1 MSLQNLV
8 KSIQNIMRKDAG
20 VSGDAQ
26 RIEQLGWIFFL
37 KIFSDKEL
45 ESQTLKRNHTPSISK
60 KYLWKSWASN
70 PEGITGN
77 ELLNFVNNNLFPDLK
92 NLSINPQTNPRG
104 MIIKEVFQDSN
115 NYMKNGTLL
124 RQVINKVNEIDFNK
138 KEDLHIFGDIYENFL
153 KDLQSAGNAGEYYT
167 PRPVTQFM
175 TEMIGPLLG
184 EKVLDPACGTG
195 GFLACA
201 VEYVRKNEVHT
212 ARDRK
217 ALQKQIHGVEKKPLP
232 HLLCMTNML
241 LHGIEIP
248 TQIIRGNKLSKRVT
262 EYKAKDRVDVI
273 LTNPPFGGSEE
284 EGIKAN
290 FPKSFQTGE
299 TADLFLVLIINL
311 LKEGGRAGIVLPNG
325 SLFQEGVTERIRQEL
340 LETCNLH
347 TIIRL
352 PKGVFNPYS
361 SIPTNLL
368 FFKKGSMTKKIWYY
382 ELPLPQGL
390 KQYTKSNPIQ
400 HKEFE
405 PVKKWWKSRKENSL
419 AWQVPIEEIKKN
431 NYNLDIKNPYVS
443 GENYTDPEVLEKEY
457 LSLKEKN
464 KKLLDGIKQMVE
476 KSFLSDLY
484 DSDFIKNRNMEE
496 K

>member
-8 KSIQNIMRKDAG
+8 KSIQNIMRKDFG
-20 VSGDAQ
+20 VDGDAQ
-26 RIEQLGWIFFL
+26 RIQQLGWIFFL

-45 ESQTLKRNHTPSISK
+45 ENKLVKRDYRFSIPE
-60 KYLWKSWASN
+60 KYLWQNWASD
-70 PEGITGN
+70 PEGITGE
-77 ELLNFVNNNLFPDLK
+77 ELLNFINNDLFPKLK
-92 NLSINPQTNPRG
+92 SLSVNIQKNPRG
-104 MIIKEVFQDSN
+104 IIVKEVFQDSN

-153 KDLQSAGNAGEYYT
+153 KNLQSAGNAGEYYT

-175 TEMIGPLLG
+175 TEVIGPQLG

-195 GFLACA
+195 GFLSCA
-201 VEYVRKNEVHT
+201 IEYIRQNDVHT

-217 ALQKQIHGVEKKPLP
+217 TLQKQIYGVEKKPLP

-241 LHGIEIP
+241 LHGVEIP

-273 LTNPPFGGSEE
+273 LTNPPFGGSEVD
-284 EGIKAN
+284 GIKVN
-290 FPKSFQTGE
+290 FPKSFQTSE
-299 TADLFLVLIINL
+299 TADLFLILIINL

-325 SLFQEGVTERIRQEL
+325 SLFQTGVTERIRQEL

-347 TIIRL
+347 TIVRL
-352 PKGVFNPYS
+352 PQGVFNPYS

-368 FFKKGSMTKKIWYY
+368 FFKKGSTTKKIWYY
-382 ELPLPQGL
+382 ELPLPQDL
-390 KQYTKSNPIQ
+390 KQYTKGSPIQ

-405 PVKKWWKSRKENSL
+405 PVKKWFKNRKGNQL
-419 AWQVPIEEIKKN
+419 AWLLSIEEIKKN
-431 NYNLDIKNPYVS
+431 HYNLDIKNPHAEKQEYA
-443 GENYTDPEVLEKEY
+443 DPVVLEKEY

-464 KKLLDGIKQMVE
+464 KNLLDEIKQMME
-476 KSFLSDLY
+476 KSLV
-484 DSDFIKNRNMEE
+484 
-496 K
+496 

>member
-8 KSIQNIMRKDAG
+8 KSIQNIMRKDMG
-20 VSGDAQ
+20 VNGDAQ

-37 KIFSDKEL
+37 KIFSDKEF
-45 ESQTLKRNHTPSISK
+45 ENHIVKKDYRSSIPK
-60 KYLWKSWASN
+60 KYLWQNWANN
-70 PEGITGN
+70 PEGITGD
-77 ELLNFVNNNLFPDLK
+77 ELLNFINNDLFPKLK
-92 NLSINPQTNPRG
+92 GLSANIQTNPRG
-104 MIIKEVFQDSN
+104 VIIKEVFQDSN

-175 TEMIGPLLG
+175 TEVIGPQLG

-201 VEYVRKNEVHT
+201 IEYIRKNYVHT

-217 ALQKQIHGVEKKPLP
+217 TLQKQIYGVEKKPLP
-232 HLLCMTNML
+232 HLLCTTNIL
-241 LHGIEIP
+241 LHGIENP
-248 TQIIRGNKLSKRVT
+248 TQMIRGNKLSKRVT
-262 EYKAKDRVDVI
+262 EYKPKDRVDVV

-290 FPKSFQTGE
+290 FPKSFQTSE

-311 LKEGGRAGIVLPNG
+311 LKEGGRAGVVLPNG
-325 SLFQEGVTERIRQEL
+325 SLFQTGVTARIRQEL

-347 TIIRL
+347 TIVRL
-352 PKGVFNPYS
+352 PQGVFNPYS

-382 ELPLPQGL
+382 ELSLPQGL
-390 KQYTKSNPIQ
+390 KQYTKGSPIQ

-405 PVKKWWKSRKENSL
+405 PVKEWWKHRGKNQF
-419 AWQVPIEEIKKN
+419 AWQVSIKEVKKN
-431 NYNLDIKNPYVS
+431 DYSLDIKNPHTNKEVH
-443 GENYTDPEVLEKEY
+443 TDPKTLEKEY
-457 LSLKEKN
+457 LSLKKKN
-464 KKLLDGIKQMVE
+464 EKLLDEIKQVVE
-476 KSFLSDLY
+476 KSLV
-484 DSDFIKNRNMEE
+484 
-496 K
+496 

>member
-8 KSIQNIMRKDAG
+8 KSIQDIMRKDAG

-45 ESQTLKRNHTPSISK
+45 ENQTLKRNHTFSIPK
-60 KYLWKSWASN
+60 KYLWQNWAHN
-70 PEGITGN
+70 PEGITGD
-77 ELLNFVNNNLFPDLK
+77 ELLNFIDNDLFPKLK
-92 NLSINPQTNPRG
+92 SLSANIQTNPKG
-104 MIIKEVFQDSN
+104 WIIKEVFQDSN

-138 KEDLHIFGDIYENFL
+138 KEDLHIFGNIYESFL
-153 KDLQSAGNAGEYYT
+153 KDLQGAGNAGEFYT

-175 TEMIGPLLG
+175 TEMIGPQLG

-195 GFLACA
+195 GFLSCA
-201 VEYVRKNEVHT
+201 AQYIRQHYVQTV
-212 ARDRK
+212 RDRK
-217 ALQKQIHGVEKKPLP
+217 TFQKQIYGVEKKPLP

-241 LHGIEIP
+241 LHGIEVP
-248 TQIIRGNKLSKRVT
+248 TQIIRGNKLAKRVT

-299 TADLFLVLIINL
+299 TADLFLILIINL
-311 LKEGGRAGIVLPNG
+311 LKEGGRAGVVLPNG
-325 SLFQEGVTERIRQEL
+325 SLFQTGATARIRQEL
-340 LETCNLH
+340 LELCNLH
-347 TIIRL
+347 TIVRL

-361 SIPTNLL
+361 YIPTNLL
-368 FFKKGSMTKKIWYY
+368 FFKKGSTTKKIWYY

-390 KQYTKSNPIQ
+390 KQYTKGNPIQ

-405 PVKKWWKSRKENSL
+405 PVKEWFKYRKTNNM
-419 AWQVPIEEIKKN
+419 AWQVSIEQIKKN
-431 NYNLDIKNPYVS
+431 SYNLDSKNPHIDT
-443 GENYTDPEVLEKEY
+443 EECADPAGLEKEY

-464 KKLLDGIKQMVE
+464 KKLLDEIKQKIE
-476 KSFLSDLY
+476 KALL
-484 DSDFIKNRNMEE
+484 
-496 K
+496 

>member
-45 ESQTLKRNHTPSISK
+45 ESQTLKRNHTPSIPK
-60 KYLWKSWASN
+60 KYLWQSWASN
-70 PEGITGN
+70 PEGITGD
-77 ELLNFVNNNLFPDLK
+77 ELLNFINNDLFPQLK
-92 NLSINPQTNPRG
+92 NLSVSIQKNPKG
-104 MIIKEVFQDSN
+104 VIIKEVFQDSN

-138 KEDLHIFGDIYENFL
+138 REDLHIFGDIYENFL
-153 KDLQSAGNAGEYYT
+153 KNLQSAGNAGEYYT

-175 TEMIGPLLG
+175 TEVIGPQLG

-195 GFLACA
+195 GFLSCA
-201 VEYVRKNEVHT
+201 VEYIRQNDVHT

-217 ALQKQIHGVEKKPLP
+217 TLQKQIYGVEKKPLP

-248 TQIIRGNKLSKRVT
+248 TQIIRGNKLRKRVT

-290 FPKSFQTGE
+290 FPRSFHTSE
-299 TADLFLVLIINL
+299 TADLFLILIINL

-325 SLFQEGVTERIRQEL
+325 SLFQTGATERIRQEL

-347 TIIRL
+347 TIVRL
-352 PKGVFNPYS
+352 PQGVFNPYS

-368 FFKKGSMTKKIWYY
+368 FFKKGSATKKIWYY

-390 KQYTKSNPIQ
+390 RQYTKGNPIQ

-405 PVKKWWKSRKENSL
+405 PVKEWFKYRKANKYS
-419 AWQVPIEEIKKN
+419 WQVSIEKIKKN
-431 NYNLDIKNPYVS
+431 HYNLDIKNPHADKEEYA
-443 GENYTDPEVLEKEY
+443 DPKILEKEY
-457 LSLKEKN
+457 LFLKGKN
-464 KKLLDGIKQMVE
+464 KKLLDEIKQMIE
-476 KSFLSDLY
+476 KAL
-484 DSDFIKNRNMEE
+484 IN
-496 K
+496 

>member
-8 KSIQNIMRKDAG
+8 KFIQNIMRKDAG

-26 RIEQLGWIFFL
+26 RIEQLGWTFFL
-37 KIFSDKEL
+37 KIFSDKEF
-45 ESQTLKRNHTPSISK
+45 ENQTLKKAPPSIPK
-60 KYLWKSWASN
+60 KYLWQSWASN
-70 PEGITGN
+70 PEGITGD
-77 ELLNFVNNNLFPDLK
+77 ELLNFINNDLFPKLK
-92 NLSINPQTNPRG
+92 SLSVNIQTNPRG
-104 MIIKEVFQDSN
+104 VIIKEVFQDSN

-153 KDLQSAGNAGEYYT
+153 KNLQSAGNAGEYYT

-175 TEMIGPLLG
+175 TEVIGPQLE

-195 GFLACA
+195 GFLSCA
-201 VEYVRKNEVHT
+201 IEYIRQNDVHT

-217 ALQKQIHGVEKKPLP
+217 ILQKQIYGVEKKPLP

-241 LHGIEIP
+241 LHGVEIP

-262 EYKAKDRVDVI
+262 EYKTKDRVDVI
-273 LTNPPFGGSEE
+273 LTNPPFGGNEE
-284 EGIKAN
+284 EGIKSN
-290 FPKSFQTGE
+290 FPKSFQISE

-325 SLFQEGVTERIRQEL
+325 SLFQTGATERIRQEL
-340 LETCNLH
+340 LEICNLH
-347 TIIRL
+347 TIVRL
-352 PKGVFNPYS
+352 PQGVFNPYS

-368 FFKKGSMTKKIWYY
+368 FFKKGSTTKKIWYY

-390 KQYTKSNPIQ
+390 KQYTKGNPIQ

-405 PVKKWWKSRKENSL
+405 PVKKWFKNRKENQF
-419 AWQVPIEEIKKN
+419 AWLVSIEEIKKN
-431 NYNLDIKNPYVS
+431 HYNLDIKNPHADKKEYA
-443 GENYTDPEVLEKEY
+443 DPAVLEKEY

-464 KKLLDGIKQMVE
+464 KKLLDEIKQMME
-476 KSFLSDLY
+476 KTL
-484 DSDFIKNRNMEE
+484 IN
-496 K
+496 

>member
-45 ESQTLKRNHTPSISK
+45 ESQTLKRNHTSSIPK
-60 KYLWKSWASN
+60 KYLWQSWASN
-70 PEGITGN
+70 PEGITGD
-77 ELLNFVNNNLFPDLK
+77 ELLNFINNDLFPQLK
-92 NLSINPQTNPRG
+92 NLSVSIQKNPKG
-104 MIIKEVFQDSN
+104 VIIKEVFQDSN

-124 RQVINKVNEIDFNK
+124 RQVINKVNEINFNK

-153 KDLQSAGNAGEYYT
+153 KNLQSAGNAGEYYT

-175 TEMIGPLLG
+175 TEVIGPQLG

-195 GFLACA
+195 GFLSCTI
-201 VEYVRKNEVHT
+201 EYIRQNEVHT

-217 ALQKQIHGVEKKPLP
+217 TLQRQIYGVEKKPLP
-232 HLLCMTNML
+232 HLLCMTNMV

-262 EYKAKDRVDVI
+262 EYKVKDRVDVI

-284 EGIKAN
+284 EGIKSN
-290 FPKSFQTGE
+290 FPRSFQTSE
-299 TADLFLVLIINL
+299 TADLFLILIINL

-325 SLFQEGVTERIRQEL
+325 SLFQTGVTARIRQEL

-347 TIIRL
+347 TVVRL
-352 PKGVFNPYS
+352 PQGVFNPYS

-368 FFKKGSMTKKIWYY
+368 FFKKGSTTKKIWYY

-390 KQYTKSNPIQ
+390 KQYTKGNPIQ
-400 HKEFE
+400 HEEFE
-405 PVKKWWKSRKENSL
+405 PVKKWCKNRKGNQF
-419 AWQVPIEEIKKN
+419 AWQVSVGEIKEN
-431 NYNLDIKNPYVS
+431 NYNLDIKNPHADKEEYA
-443 GENYTDPEVLEKEY
+443 DPAVLEKEY

-464 KKLLDGIKQMVE
+464 KKLLNEINQVVE
-476 KSFLSDLY
+476 KAL
-484 DSDFIKNRNMEE
+484 IN
-496 K
+496 

>member
-8 KSIQNIMRKDAG
+8 RSIQNIMRKDAG

-45 ESQTLKRNHTPSISK
+45 ENQTLKKAPPSIPK
-60 KYLWKSWASN
+60 KYLWQSWASN
-70 PEGITGN
+70 PEGRTGD
-77 ELLNFVNNNLFPDLK
+77 ELLNFINNDLFPKLK
-92 NLSINPQTNPRG
+92 NLSVNIQTNPRG
-104 MIIKEVFQDSN
+104 VIIKEVFQDSN

-153 KDLQSAGNAGEYYT
+153 KNLQGAGNAGEYYT

-175 TEMIGPLLG
+175 TEVTGPQLG

-195 GFLACA
+195 GFLSCA
-201 VEYVRKNEVHT
+201 TQYTRQNEVRT

-217 ALQKQIHGVEKKPLP
+217 TLQKQIYGVEKKPLP

-284 EGIKAN
+284 EGIKSN
-290 FPKSFQTGE
+290 FPKSFQTSE

-311 LKEGGRAGIVLPNG
+311 LKEGGRASIVLPNG
-325 SLFQEGVTERIRQEL
+325 SLFQTGVTARIRQGL

-347 TIIRL
+347 TIVRL
-352 PKGVFNPYS
+352 PQGVFNPYS

-368 FFKKGSMTKKIWYY
+368 FFKKGSTTKKIWYY

-390 KQYTKSNPIQ
+390 KQYTKGNPIQ
-400 HKEFE
+400 YKEFE
-405 PVKKWWKSRKENSL
+405 PVKKWYKNRKGNPF
-419 AWQVPIEEIKKN
+419 AWLVSIEEIKKKH
-431 NYNLDIKNPYVS
+431 YNLDIKNPHADKEEYA
-443 GENYTDPEVLEKEY
+443 DPAVLEKEY

-464 KKLLDGIKQMVE
+464 KKLLNEIKQVME
-476 KSFLSDLY
+476 KAL
-484 DSDFIKNRNMEE
+484 IN
-496 K
+496 